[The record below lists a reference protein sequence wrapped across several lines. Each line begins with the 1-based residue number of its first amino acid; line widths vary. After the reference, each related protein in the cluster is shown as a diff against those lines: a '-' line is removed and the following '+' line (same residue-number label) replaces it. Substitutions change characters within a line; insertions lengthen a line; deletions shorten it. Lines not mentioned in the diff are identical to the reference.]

1 MKRSPI
7 WICCAAGLL
16 AGLAAA
22 RGADYPTAN
31 PVLPDGLGVNIH
43 FTEPRPGE
51 MKMLAAAGF
60 RWVRMDLGWSGT
72 ERVAGQYDFGRYDT
86 LLEALKPHGIR
97 VLLILDYSNKLYDQG
112 LSPHSAEGRAAFAR
126 WAAAAVKHFR
136 GRGILWEMYN
146 EPNIQ
151 FWKPKPNV
159 EHYVKLALEVGRAIR
174 AAAPEE
180 LYIGPG
186 TSQIDM
192 EFLEACFQAGL
203 LEYWCGVSVHPY
215 RQKDPETA
223 AAEYLSLR
231 RLIERYAPKGKK
243 VAILSGEW
251 GYSTAWRRFDETRQG
266 RYLPRQWL
274 VNVSNNVPLS
284 IWYDWHDDGPDP
296 KEPEHHF
303 GTVLHTYH
311 AGRDPVYDP
320 KPAYRAAKTLTTLL
334 AGFQFNKRLAV
345 GGPEDY
351 VLLFARGEQV
361 RLAAWTTAP
370 ETREVLI
377 PASPGRFRITGHTGE
392 QCATRTA
399 DVQGLKLSL
408 TDAPQYLVP
417 EQSNDVL
424 RVAAAWGRGP
434 LEICAPSGR
443 ISLSLTVANPLSR
456 AIRVAMPGQPSKVVE
471 PGAKTTIPYG
481 FSLSRDSEP
490 RPMELELAVEGLPRL
505 KQVTPAVASNPLA
518 VELGPL
524 DSDSLVVQVTNSS
537 GEPLSGTLR
546 LTDVCGL
553 TADRAWPLRI
563 AQGQLRSTIR
573 IPLSRLVESRFRLGM
588 QIEDAAGQ
596 TQLLVPAQEYFRV
609 DDVARYTPAT
619 LAAAYHLTADGDRNV
634 GAQQSLSLAVPP
646 PGLPIAP
653 KQSLKITY
661 RLEPGW
667 KFLQLKP
674 QRGQQKIEGRPK
686 ALVLWL
692 HNDGTVLSPR
702 LRFVDSTGQTF
713 QPAAELVKAEGWC
726 RVVIPMDGQ
735 AFGHWG
741 GANDGVVHGPIRWDT
756 LLLLDKR
763 SRNAA
768 LQGTLY
774 VIGPLLVY

>member
-97 VLLILDYSNKLYDQG
+97 ALLILDYSNKLYDQG
-112 LSPHSAEGRAAFAR
+112 LSPHSPEGRAAFAR

-159 EHYVKLALEVGRAIR
+159 EHYVKLALEVGRAMR

-223 AAEYLSLR
+223 AAEFLALR
-231 RLIERYAPKGKK
+231 RLIERYAPRGKK

-251 GYSTAWRRFDETRQG
+251 GYSTAWRRFDESRQG

-296 KEPEHHF
+296 QEPEHHF

-345 GGPEDY
+345 GGPEEY
-351 VLLFARGEQV
+351 VLLFTGGDQV

-370 ETREVLI
+370 ESREVLI
-377 PASPGRFRITGHTGE
+377 PASPGRFRVTGHTGE

-417 EQSNDVL
+417 EKSNDVL
-424 RVAAAWGRGP
+424 RVAAAWGRTP
-434 LEICAPSGR
+434 LEIRAPAGR

-481 FSLSRDSEP
+481 FSLSRAPEP

-505 KQVTPAVASNPLA
+505 KQVTAAVASNPLA
-518 VELGPL
+518 VEFGPVE
-524 DSDSLVVQVTNSS
+524 SDSLAVQVTNSS
-537 GEPLSGTLR
+537 GEALSGALR
-546 LTDVCGL
+546 LTDVRGL

-563 AQGQLRSTIR
+563 AQGQLRSAIR
-573 IPLSRLVESRFRLGM
+573 IPLSRPVESRFRLGM

-596 TQLLVPAQEYFRV
+596 MQLLVPAQEYVRV
-609 DDVARYTPAT
+609 DDFARYTPAT
-619 LAAAYHLTADGDRNV
+619 LAEAYHLTADGDRNV
-634 GAQQSLSLAVPP
+634 GSQQSLSLAAPP

-653 KQSLKITY
+653 KQSLKINY